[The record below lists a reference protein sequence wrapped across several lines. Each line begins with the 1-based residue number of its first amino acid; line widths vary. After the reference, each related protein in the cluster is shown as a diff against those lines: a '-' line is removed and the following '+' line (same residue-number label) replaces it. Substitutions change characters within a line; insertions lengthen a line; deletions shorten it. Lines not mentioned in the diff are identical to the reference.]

1 MTHPIAPVRRL
12 LACLILAFVVLHA
25 PATAAPPWPAGT
37 PQEEPTLAPVVKK
50 ALPAVVNI
58 STIKQIEQAQH
69 PLFQDPFFRHFFE
82 LPDLPPRRQNSL
94 GSGVIIDAEKG
105 YILTNH
111 HVIAQADEVS
121 VTLKDGRQFKARQV
135 GSDPET
141 DIAVLRID
149 ASDLTELP
157 LGEMDGLEVGD
168 LVMAIG
174 NPFGLGH
181 TVTSGI
187 VSALGRTGL
196 GIEGYEDFI
205 QTDASINPGNSG
217 GALIDWQGRLV
228 GLNTA
233 IVGPSGGNVGIGF
246 AIPVD
251 MIKTLSR
258 QIIEHGQVRRG
269 RLGVYIQDVTPRLAE
284 ALGLRQARGALI
296 ARVMPGSAAQKA
308 GLKEGD
314 VVISVQER
322 TVEDAADLRNR
333 IGLLPPGSRVRIGYL
348 RDGETHSVRLSLG
361 DAQDVVEAENGR
373 WQHRALPGAWL
384 APIPG
389 DHPLAGQVQGILVA
403 GVEPGSPAAEAG
415 LRRGDVIDQIQ
426 RTPVGDRAQAR
437 RTLDAVRGD
446 VLLRVL
452 RGRSALFLVVRP
464 GD

>member
-1 MTHPIAPVRRL
+1 MTYPIPAMRRL
-12 LACLILAFVVLHA
+12 LACLILGVLVLHA
-25 PATAAPPWPAGT
+25 PGVVAQTFPAGSS
-37 PQEEPTLAPVVKK
+37 EEKPTLAPVVRK
-50 ALPAVVNI
+50 AQPAVVNV
-58 STIKQIEQAQH
+58 STVQQIEQAQH
-69 PLFQDPFFRHFFE
+69 PLFQDPFFRRFFE
-82 LPDLPPRRQNSL
+82 LPDLPQRRQNSL
-94 GSGVIIDAEKG
+94 GSGVIIDADKG

-121 VTLKDGRQFKARQV
+121 VTLKDGREFKARQV

-168 LVMAIG
+168 LVIAIG

-217 GALIDWQGRLV
+217 GALIDWKGRLV

-233 IVGPSGGNVGIGF
+233 IVGPNGGNVGIGF

-251 MIKTLSR
+251 MVKALSR

-284 ALGLRQARGALI
+284 ALELEEAHGALI
-296 ARVMPGSAAQKA
+296 ARVMPGSPVEKA

-314 VVISVQER
+314 VVVSVQDKA
-322 TVEDAADLRNR
+322 VKDAADLRNR
-333 IGLLPPGSRVRIGYL
+333 IGLLSPDQKIDIGYL
-348 RDGETHSVRLSLG
+348 RDGESRSARVTLG
-361 DAQDVVEAENGR
+361 GDQEVVEADNGR

-384 APIPG
+384 TSLPG
-389 DHPLAGQVQGILVA
+389 DHPLGGRVDGILVDR
-403 GVEPGSPAAEAG
+403 VEPRSPAAGAG

-426 RTPVGDRAQAR
+426 RTPVADRDEAR
-437 RTLDAVRGD
+437 RVLDAVRGE